1 MSDEAQRYYSKMPE
15 NRKKELRRMCRLS
28 ALMEERGATKSELD
42 RVTMYISYVAQL
54 RNHTY
59 SPMRHEYGI
68 DILMTKY
75 YDKYYK
81 VSENDVALYTY
92 LISELMGGVRH
103 GESIRKG

>member
-1 MSDEAQRYYSKMPE
+1 MTDEAIRYYSKMPE

-28 ALMEERGATKSELD
+28 DLMEERGATKSEID
-42 RVTMYISYVAQL
+42 RVTMYISYVSHL

-68 DILMTKY
+68 DILMDKY

-81 VSENDVALYTY
+81 IDENDVALYTY
-92 LISELMGGVRH
+92 LIAELTGGPKH
-103 GESIRKG
+103 GKQVYKG